1 MWGMTA
7 DEYMWRGNVS
17 NKVAEEKMRMRNKVQ
32 PITILIVE
40 DEKIVAIDMKNMLEN
55 LGYKVTDIAI
65 SGEEA
70 LEKVDKDKPDIV
82 LMDIMLN
89 NGGMDGIET
98 AHEIRS
104 RYSIPVLY
112 VTAYAD
118 EHTLERAKVTA
129 PYAYILKPFEE
140 KELHTTIQVALYKH
154 TLERKIREETENSLA
169 TIIGSAEL
177 ILEEGNQKHNE
188 ETLRRVELIRNAAY
202 IINETI
208 EKL

>member
-1 MWGMTA
+1 MTA

>member
-1 MWGMTA
+1 M
-7 DEYMWRGNVS
+7 S
-17 NKVAEEKMRMRNKVQ
+17 NKAAEEKIRMRNKVQ
-32 PITILIVE
+32 STTILIVE
-40 DEKIVAIDMKNMLEN
+40 DEKIVAMDMKNMLEN
-55 LGYKVTDIAI
+55 LGYKVSDIAI

-70 LEKVDKDKPDIV
+70 LEKVDKGKPDIV

-154 TLERKIREETENSLA
+154 SLERKIREETENSLA

-177 ILEEGNQKHNE
+177 ILEEGNQKHDD
-188 ETLRRVELIRNAAY
+188 ETIRRVELIKNAAY